1 MTKTTKTTAFAGP
14 TSQRDTL
21 GGGLLPSQSTDGP
34 TRLGNWLQTF
44 SGIQF
49 FPLDPHP
56 DEILIEDIAHSL
68 SNQCRYAGHTNT
80 FYSVAEHCYR
90 MSFIVPKKDALWALL
105 HDASEA
111 YLVDLPRPLKHYSKL
126 GEIYIM
132 LENRV
137 MRVVAERFDLPTPC
151 PASVHR
157 ADNIMLSTE
166 QRDLMKISPKP
177 WVETEKPL
185 KGVIFPI
192 NPCAAELMFLERFA
206 ELEQTGTNVRRHTR
220 V

>member
-1 MTKTTKTTAFAGP
+1 MTKTTKTTAFPGSTA
-14 TSQRDTL
+14 QRDAL
-21 GGGLLPSQSTDGP
+21 GGGLLPPRTTDGP
-34 TRLGNWLQTF
+34 TREGNWLQTF
-44 SGIQF
+44 SGVMFYPI
-49 FPLDPHP
+49 DPRP
-56 DEILIEDIAHSL
+56 EEVLIEDIAHSL

-90 MSFIVPKKDALWALL
+90 MSYIVPKEDALWALL

-111 YLVDLPRPLKHYSKL
+111 YLVDLPRPIKHYSKL
-126 GEIYIM
+126 GEVYIM

-137 MRVVAERFDLPTPC
+137 MRAVVKRFNLPIPC
-151 PASVHR
+151 PFSVHR

-166 QRDLMKISPKP
+166 KRDLMKLPPKP

-185 KGVIFPI
+185 KGVIFPM
-192 NPCAAELMFLERFA
+192 NPCVAEIMFLERFA
-206 ELEQTGTNVRRHTR
+206 SLEQTGAKNRRHAR